1 MPAWPPHPRSSPS
14 SPEARRYLRDGIEL
28 TRVPNKDN
36 FPAGLSV
43 PSHSFWKSQT
53 SPFTIQKPHF
63 ALLAR
68 GSPAHK
74 EPEMNL
80 QGRRLE
86 ISELGQGDRGT
97 TPALSGERL
106 PELSDVKYWSCP
118 QRTAPPPPPHPERS
132 LWFQC
137 PAAEGP
143 EEVRG
148 PRGPPGLQG
157 SHKRTLTASS
167 PTSGCA

>member
-43 PSHSFWKSQT
+43 PSHSFWKAQT
-53 SPFTIQKPHF
+53 SPFAIQKPRF

-74 EPEMNL
+74 ELKMNL
-80 QGRRLE
+80 RGRRLE
-86 ISELGQGDRGT
+86 ISELGQGARGT

-118 QRTAPPPPPHPERS
+118 QRTAPPPRPTPSEASGFSALRR
-132 LWFQC
+132 
-137 PAAEGP
+137 
-143 EEVRG
+143 RG
-148 PRGPPGLQG
+148 PRRCGGPAAPPASKAATKGL
-157 SHKRTLTASS
+157 
-167 PTSGCA
+167 